1 MSEKI
6 IADTKPAVVNL
17 EQGKTYYFCSC
28 GRSANQPFC
37 DGKHQDSGFEPM
49 AFVADKDGPAYLC
62 ACKQSNKQPFCDGSH
77 TALST

>member
-37 DGKHQDSGFEPM
+37 DGKHQGSSFEPI
-49 AFVADKDGPAYLC
+49 AFNAEKDGPAYLC
-62 ACKQSNKQPFCDGSH
+62 ACKQSNKQPFCDGAHS
-77 TALST
+77 ALS

>member
-6 IADTKPAVVNL
+6 SADTKPAVVTL

-37 DGKHQDSGFEPM
+37 DGKHQGSFFEPI
-49 AFVADKDGPAYLC
+49 AFNAEKDGPAYLC

-77 TALST
+77 SALS